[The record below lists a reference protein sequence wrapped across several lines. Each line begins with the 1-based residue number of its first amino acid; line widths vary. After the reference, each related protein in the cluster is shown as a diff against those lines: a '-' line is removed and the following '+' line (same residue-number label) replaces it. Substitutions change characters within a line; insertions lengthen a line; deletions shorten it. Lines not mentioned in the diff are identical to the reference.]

1 MAKLVLSERGA
12 LVTQCFVDAE
22 PVTIGREPT
31 NQIVV
36 DDPEV
41 SREHAAVLPV
51 GRDHILEDR
60 GSANGTFVNGAR
72 VERRI
77 LKHGDVIALGRFNL
91 RYLNPR
97 ATGSVDLERTMLIS
111 GLERTA
117 KDEPSGGTLLPAV
130 RAVRVAFPSG
140 RATIESGPG
149 EGDTVELER
158 VVAIFGA
165 PGRESMVIA
174 RRPHGY
180 FVTSVEGAPP
190 RVNGRAIGRGAHPL
204 ASGDRIECGGQ
215 RIRFQQ
221 DS

>member
-12 LVTQCFVDAE
+12 LVAQCFVDAQA
-22 PVTIGREPT
+22 VTIGREPT

-41 SREHAAVLPV
+41 SREHATVLPV

-60 GSANGTFVNGAR
+60 GSSNGTFVNGAR
-72 VERRI
+72 VARRI
-77 LKHGDVIALGRFNL
+77 LKHGDVIAVGRFNL

-97 ATGSVDLERTMLIS
+97 ATSNVDLDRTMLIS
-111 GLERTA
+111 GLKRGA

-130 RAVRVAFPSG
+130 RSVRVTFPNG
-140 RATIESGPG
+140 RATIEAGPG
-149 EGDTVELER
+149 EGDTVELDR

-165 PGRESMVIA
+165 PGRESMVVT
-174 RRPHGY
+174 RRPQGY

-190 RVNGRAIGRGAHPL
+190 RVNGRPIPRGAHAL
-204 ASGDRIECGGQ
+204 ASADVVECGGQ
-215 RIRFQQ
+215 RIRFRQ
-221 DS
+221 D

>member
-12 LVTQCFVDAE
+12 LVAQCFVDAQA
-22 PVTIGREPT
+22 VTIGREPT

-41 SREHAAVLPV
+41 SREHATVLPV

-97 ATGSVDLERTMLIS
+97 ATSHVDLDRTMLIS

-130 RAVRVAFPSG
+130 RSVRVTFPAG
-140 RATIESGPG
+140 RATIEAGPG
-149 EGDTVELER
+149 QGDTVELER

-165 PGRESMVIA
+165 PGRESMVIT

-180 FVTSVEGAPP
+180 FVTAVEGPPP
-190 RVNGRAIGRGAHPL
+190 RVNGRPIARGAHPL
-204 ASGDRIECGGQ
+204 ATDDVVECGGQ
-215 RIRFQQ
+215 RIRFRQ
-221 DS
+221 D